1 MLLGVGSSRK
11 EFDVS
16 TKSKVLAGVATLM
29 VVGGLTAADM
39 PSAGAATAACG
50 QGCISIFSHEL
61 GTYAQ
66 PNAVEDVFQGV
77 ATVGQPVILKEPSG
91 SDPSEDLLNRPGP
104 HVSDFYAAGMVSA
117 EVNSHYGNLV
127 AAQIEYAPSGSG
139 TGLCVGLATVA
150 YQNEGLTL
158 QPCSVPGTT
167 VWIIDTPDSPATAAD
182 HIFPIVNGSTTDF
195 SHPFA
200 MSLRQDEVA
209 SGDHILQII
218 ARRLQFRSGEHV
230 LPDSQ
235 LWGALF
241 GPLP

>member
-1 MLLGVGSSRK
+1 
-11 EFDVS
+11 VS
-16 TKSKVLAGVATLM
+16 AKRKVLAVVATLT
-29 VVGGLTAADM
+29 VAVGVTAGGTL
-39 PSAGAATAACG
+39 SASAATQACG
-50 QGCISIFSHEL
+50 AGCISIFSHEL

-77 ATVGQPVILKEPSG
+77 ANVGQPVILKEPSG

-117 EVNSHYGNLV
+117 EVNSRYGNLV

-158 QPCSVPGTT
+158 QPCSVSATT
-167 VWIIDTPDSPATAAD
+167 VWIIDTPDSPATVAD
-182 HIFPIVNGSTTDF
+182 HIFPIVNSSSTDF
-195 SHPFA
+195 SNPFA
-200 MSLRQDEVA
+200 MSLRQDEIA
-209 SGDHILQII
+209 SDVHTLQIV
-218 ARRLQFRSGEHV
+218 ARRLQFRSGDHL

>member
-1 MLLGVGSSRK
+1 VSAKRKVLGV
-11 EFDVS
+11 
-16 TKSKVLAGVATLM
+16 VATLT
-29 VVGGLTAADM
+29 VAVGVTAGGTL
-39 PSAGAATAACG
+39 SASAATQACG
-50 QGCISIFSHEL
+50 AGCISIFSHEL

-77 ATVGQPVILKEPSG
+77 ANVGQPVILKETSG

-117 EVNSHYGNLV
+117 EVNSRYGNLV

-158 QPCSVPGTT
+158 QPCSVSATT
-167 VWIIDTPDSPATAAD
+167 VWIIDTPDSPATVAD
-182 HIFPIVNGSTTDF
+182 HIFPIVNSSSTDF
-195 SHPFA
+195 SNPFA
-200 MSLRQDEVA
+200 MSLRQDEISSDV
-209 SGDHILQII
+209 HILQIV
-218 ARRLQFRSGEHV
+218 ARRLQFRTGDHL

-241 GPLP
+241 GPLQ

>member
-1 MLLGVGSSRK
+1 MSIRR
-11 EFDVS
+11 
-16 TKSKVLAGVATLM
+16 KVLAVVATLL
-29 VVGGLTAADM
+29 VIGGLTAAGIL
-39 PSAGAATAACG
+39 PAGAATQACG
-50 QGCISIFSHEL
+50 AGCISIFSHEL
-61 GTYAQ
+61 GTYGQ
-66 PNAVEDVFQGV
+66 PNFVEDVLLG
-77 ATVGQPVILKEPSG
+77 AAEVGQPVILKEPSG
-91 SDPSEDLLNRPGP
+91 SDPSEDLLNMPGP

-127 AAQIEYAPSGSG
+127 AAQIQYAPSGSG

-158 QPCSVPGTT
+158 QPCSVPSTT
-167 VWIIDTPDSPATAAD
+167 VWIIDIPDSPATAAD
-182 HIFPIVNGSTTDF
+182 HIFPIVNSSTTDF

-200 MSLRQDEVA
+200 MSLRQDEIA
-209 SGDHILQII
+209 SDVHTLQIV
-218 ARRLQFRSGEHV
+218 ARRLQFRSGDHH